1 MIDFDLQRFAEGV
14 GEATD
19 PTPANNDDN
28 QGNGEQNTNTTIL
41 GGIGTQTNQDTAQQ
55 KTNDKDDNTQGAN
68 VPEKY
73 DFTSIIPEGAMLD
86 ETVSNNFAEIAR
98 SCNLTQEQANKIG
111 SFGIEYAQQVAQQI
125 QAQHEQTIQGW
136 AEQAK
141 QELGGRY
148 QEYLSSAG
156 KAIEALTRVNP
167 QTNQA
172 PIPNLMNFLNETGVG
187 NRIEAIQ
194 ILAYMG
200 NLVGEDTPRVEGT
213 GGVGGKTN
221 LYPNTNWNNYK

>member
-1 MIDFDLQRFAEGV
+1 MIDFDLQQFSEGAN
-14 GEATD
+14 EAT
-19 PTPANNDDN
+19 PEPATNDDN
-28 QGNGEQNTNTTIL
+28 QAGTGEQNSTIL
-41 GGIGTQTNQDTAQQ
+41 GGIGKPAQEPSQQQATDNNQ
-55 KTNDKDDNTQGAN
+55 NTDQNAN
-68 VPEKY
+68 SVPEQY
-73 DFTSIIPEGAMLD
+73 DFTSIIPEGAALD

-125 QAQHEQTIQGW
+125 EAEHEQTIQGW
-136 AEQAK
+136 ADQAK
-141 QELGGRY
+141 QQLGGQY

-172 PIPNLMNFLNETGVG
+172 PIPNFINFLNETGVG

-194 ILAYMG
+194 LLAYVG
-200 NLVGEDTPRVEGT
+200 NLVGEDTPKVAGT
-213 GGVGGKTN
+213 GGVGQGPS
-221 LYPNTNWNNYK
+221 LYPNTNFDIYK

>member
-1 MIDFDLQRFAEGV
+1 MIDFDLQQFSEGAN
-14 GEATD
+14 EAT
-19 PTPANNDDN
+19 PEPATNNNDN
-28 QGNGEQNTNTTIL
+28 QAGTGEQNSTIL
-41 GGIGTQTNQDTAQQ
+41 GGIGKPAQEPSQQTTDNNQ
-55 KTNDKDDNTQGAN
+55 NTDQNTSN
-68 VPEKY
+68 VPEQY
-73 DFTSIIPEGAMLD
+73 DFTSIIPEGAALD

-125 QAQHEQTIQGW
+125 EAQHEQTIQGW
-136 AEQAK
+136 ADQAK
-141 QELGGRY
+141 QQLGGQY

-172 PIPNLMNFLNETGVG
+172 PIPNLINFLNETGVG

-194 ILAYMG
+194 LLAYVG
-200 NLVGEDTPRVEGT
+200 NLVGEDTPKVAGT
-213 GGVGGKTN
+213 GGVGQGQS
-221 LYPNTNWNNYK
+221 LYPNTNFDIYK

>member
-1 MIDFDLQRFAEGV
+1 MIDFDLQRFAEDVGGV
-14 GEATD
+14 EPAT
-19 PTPANNDDN
+19 NDN
-28 QGNGEQNTNTTIL
+28 GGQGGTEPNTTIL
-41 GGIGTQTNQDTAQQ
+41 GGIGTQTNQDPAQPPTS
-55 KTNDKDDNTQGAN
+55 KTDDKDDNTQGAT
-68 VPEKY
+68 VPEQY

-86 ETVSNNFAEIAR
+86 ETVSNNFSEIAK

-125 QAQHEQTIQGW
+125 EAQHEQTIQGW

-148 QEYLSSAG
+148 PEYLSSAG

-172 PIPNLMNFLNETGVG
+172 PIPNLVNFLNETGVG

-194 ILAYMG
+194 LLAYMG

-221 LYPNTNWNNYK
+221 LYPNTNWDNYK